1 MTLSKPATFTMSI
14 TPFGSDGSIDEQA
27 LRDHL
32 RFQRDAGVGVC
43 LCSQGS
49 GEGDLLSMDERL
61 RIYEIGVEELKG
73 KVPVYA
79 AGIGLA
85 HSTKTITELAR
96 QAARIGVDAV
106 YLLGPRPGALVPRPL
121 EIETYYRDVL
131 EAIECPVAISNN
143 SALAGYSFSTQL
155 IETLIADYSHI
166 TEVLIADNVGPLI
179 NQVQQLSTKFGDA
192 ITIRVGMSI
201 QSILAH
207 AAGAQG
213 ILNFEA
219 NIAPRLT
226 ASVWQALLDG
236 DSDLALTRFGVF
248 VQLNLLCAR
257 FGNPRVIKEALR
269 ILGRDGG
276 HLRRPHLPL
285 EANES
290 AELAAG
296 LARLELHNYEKY

>member
-1 MTLSKPATFTMSI
+1 MPG
-14 TPFGSDGSIDEQA
+14 TPRASAS
-27 LRDHL
+27 
-32 RFQRDAGVGVC
+32 
-43 LCSQGS
+43 
-49 GEGDLLSMDERL
+49 
-61 RIYEIGVEELKG
+61 RINKTVTDS
-73 KVPVYA
+73 
-79 AGIGLA
+79 
-85 HSTKTITELAR
+85 HSTRRAR
-96 QAARIGVDAV
+96 RRCG
-106 YLLGPRPGALVPRPL
+106 YLLGPRPGALVPRPV

-143 SALAGYSFSTQL
+143 SALAGYAFSTQL

-179 NQVQQLSTKFGDA
+179 NQVQQLSTRFGDT

-207 AAGAQG
+207 AAGAKG

-236 DSDLALTRFGVF
+236 DSDRALSRFGVF

-257 FGNPRVIKEALR
+257 FGTRASSKKRAH
-269 ILGRDGG
+269 LGAQRWS
-276 HLRRPHLPL
+276 PPPATPPL
-285 EANES
+285 EASES
-290 AELAAG
+290 ADLAAG
-296 LARLELHNYEKY
+296 LARLELHKYEEF